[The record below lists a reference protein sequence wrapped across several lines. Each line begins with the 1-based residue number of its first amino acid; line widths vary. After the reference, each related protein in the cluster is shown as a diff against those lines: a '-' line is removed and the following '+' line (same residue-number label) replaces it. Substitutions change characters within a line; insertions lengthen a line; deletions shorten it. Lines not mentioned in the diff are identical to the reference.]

1 MKYPRRL
8 TFTLLIFLGLLIS
21 LLLADTIWK
30 PGLTE
35 IVPTKQTPII
45 SQASQGLQEEQRGRD
60 RYRQGD
66 FQEAIAIWESVAQT
80 YGNEGYF
87 IAQARVL
94 SNLSLAYQHLGKWQL
109 ATEAIARSIAL
120 LENAGLSGL
129 SVFAQAMNTQ
139 GQLYLATGNPEAAF
153 SAWETAEELYHRDR
167 QEMGVFKARINQAT
181 ALQQLGLYRRA
192 SLLLADINNNL
203 QQQETSPEKAIV
215 LIRLGNLLST
225 LSRFNEAQSILQEG
239 LTIATNLNLN
249 SEQVTALIGLGN
261 VAKNRKDYTTA
272 LDYYQQALNRSPSPQ
287 QQAVIELAKLSLF
300 AENQQWQ
307 AFSQLLPR
315 TKYNLNQLPSNQ
327 TTIYY
332 RLNLG
337 KHWSAFHQAQ
347 NPQSSW
353 QDILE
358 LYTQA
363 TQEAIDLGDQR
374 AQAFGLGYIASVYEQ
389 TQQWQIAPNITQN
402 ALILSQQ
409 IKAPDISYLW
419 LWQLGRIQQAQGK
432 PEKAIYSYLE
442 AVNLIGSLSQDI
454 ASVGREF
461 QFSFQNSIEPVY
473 RELVSLL
480 LETTPPGNSIS
491 QNNLSQAINVIESL
505 KVAELDK
512 FFRADCVDIVTRKID
527 EIDPSAAVIYPI
539 ILKDNLHV
547 IVSKPNQPLVHHQ
560 INVSQTEVEATIKQ
574 LSEALVIRSRRDFY
588 EPGQKLYNWVIRPI
602 AEEINPEQIKTLVF
616 VPDGSFRNIPMATL
630 YDGEKYL
637 IETYSIAITPGLQL
651 LSDKS
656 IKQLDLK
663 VLAGG
668 LTEERYGFSPLIYVA
683 DEIATIQS
691 ETASK
696 VLLNQDFTNQLIRQ
710 KLELTNYPIVHFAT
724 HDQFSSQLDET
735 FILAWDGS

>member
-1 MKYPRRL
+1 M
-8 TFTLLIFLGLLIS
+8 
-21 LLLADTIWK
+21 
-30 PGLTE
+30 
-35 IVPTKQTPII
+35 
-45 SQASQGLQEEQRGRD
+45 
-60 RYRQGD
+60 
-66 FQEAIAIWESVAQT
+66 
-80 YGNEGYF
+80 
-87 IAQARVL
+87 
-94 SNLSLAYQHLGKWQL
+94 
-109 ATEAIARSIAL
+109 
-120 LENAGLSGL
+120 
-129 SVFAQAMNTQ
+129 
-139 GQLYLATGNPEAAF
+139 
-153 SAWETAEELYHRDR
+153 
-167 QEMGVFKARINQAT
+167 
-181 ALQQLGLYRRA
+181 
-192 SLLLADINNNL
+192 
-203 QQQETSPEKAIV
+203 
-215 LIRLGNLLST
+215 
-225 LSRFNEAQSILQEG
+225 
-239 LTIATNLNLN
+239 
-249 SEQVTALIGLGN
+249 
-261 VAKNRKDYTTA
+261 
-272 LDYYQQALNRSPSPQ
+272 
-287 QQAVIELAKLSLF
+287 
-300 AENQQWQ
+300 
-307 AFSQLLPR
+307 
-315 TKYNLNQLPSNQ
+315 
-327 TTIYY
+327 
-332 RLNLG
+332 
-337 KHWSAFHQAQ
+337 
-347 NPQSSW
+347 
-353 QDILE
+353 
-358 LYTQA
+358 
-363 TQEAIDLGDQR
+363 
-374 AQAFGLGYIASVYEQ
+374 
-389 TQQWQIAPNITQN
+389 
-402 ALILSQQ
+402 SQQ

-637 IETYSIAITPGLQL
+637 IETYSIAITPGLKL

-696 VLLNQDFTNQLIRQ
+696 VLLNEDFTNQLIRQ
-710 KLELTNYPIVHFAT
+710 KLEFTNYPIVHFAT
-724 HDQFSSQLDET
+724 HGQFSSQLDET
-735 FILAWDGS
+735 FILAWDSRINILELDSLLTEKTLTGRTPIELLILSACQTASGDNRATLGLAGMAVKAGARSTVGTLWSVNDQASSELMSQFYRFLNQKQLNKSEALREAQLKLLNTSLFRHPFYWSPYILVGNWL

>member
-225 LSRFNEAQSILQEG
+225 LSRFNEAQSILKEG

-261 VAKNRKDYTTA
+261 VAKNRKNYTTA
-272 LDYYQQALNRSPSPQ
+272 LDYYQQALNISPSPQ

-300 AENQQWQ
+300 AENQQ
-307 AFSQLLPR
+307 
-315 TKYNLNQLPSNQ
+315 
-327 TTIYY
+327 
-332 RLNLG
+332 
-337 KHWSAFHQAQ
+337 
-347 NPQSSW
+347 
-353 QDILE
+353 
-358 LYTQA
+358 
-363 TQEAIDLGDQR
+363 
-374 AQAFGLGYIASVYEQ
+374 
-389 TQQWQIAPNITQN
+389 
-402 ALILSQQ
+402 
-409 IKAPDISYLW
+409 
-419 LWQLGRIQQAQGK
+419 
-432 PEKAIYSYLE
+432 
-442 AVNLIGSLSQDI
+442 
-454 ASVGREF
+454 
-461 QFSFQNSIEPVY
+461 
-473 RELVSLL
+473 
-480 LETTPPGNSIS
+480 
-491 QNNLSQAINVIESL
+491 
-505 KVAELDK
+505 
-512 FFRADCVDIVTRKID
+512 
-527 EIDPSAAVIYPI
+527 
-539 ILKDNLHV
+539 
-547 IVSKPNQPLVHHQ
+547 
-560 INVSQTEVEATIKQ
+560 
-574 LSEALVIRSRRDFY
+574 
-588 EPGQKLYNWVIRPI
+588 
-602 AEEINPEQIKTLVF
+602 
-616 VPDGSFRNIPMATL
+616 
-630 YDGEKYL
+630 
-637 IETYSIAITPGLQL
+637 
-651 LSDKS
+651 
-656 IKQLDLK
+656 
-663 VLAGG
+663 
-668 LTEERYGFSPLIYVA
+668 
-683 DEIATIQS
+683 
-691 ETASK
+691 
-696 VLLNQDFTNQLIRQ
+696 
-710 KLELTNYPIVHFAT
+710 
-724 HDQFSSQLDET
+724 
-735 FILAWDGS
+735 

>member
-80 YGNEGYF
+80 YGNEGYL

-120 LENAGLSGL
+120 LENAGPSGL

-167 QEMGVFKARINQAT
+167 QEIGVFKARINQAT

-261 VAKNRKDYTTA
+261 VAKNRKNYTTA
-272 LDYYQQALNRSPSPQ
+272 LDYYQQALNISPSPQ

-389 TQQWQIAPNITQN
+389 TQQWQIAQNITQN

-637 IETYSIAITPGLQL
+637 IETYSIAITPGLKL